1 MTEMNML
8 KIKRKSYFVIEAI
21 NIINKQGIN
30 KLSARTVSQKAGFNT
45 SSIYTYFTNM
55 DHLESLACI
64 AFTKEYLLNLDKS
77 FRSKSWIEKYII
89 MWEQFLKYSFRS
101 PIEFS
106 RVFYPSSREEW
117 TYNLYKEYFDMF
129 PDENIFDESILQ
141 YFTIGS
147 TERGY
152 HRDKYLLK
160 NAVKEGSLDMN
171 KIDYIAEVNIAYTYY
186 IVCDIVNGVL
196 DGADPKLYNKCMSY
210 ILLTLKPY
218 VAEEFTEYINEK
230 ISKYDLNFLG

>member
-1 MTEMNML
+1 MTGMNRL
-8 KIKRKSYFVIEAI
+8 KRKRKSYFVIEAI
-21 NIINKQGIN
+21 NIIEKEGIT
-30 KLSARTVSQKAGFNT
+30 KLSARTVSQKAGYNT
-45 SSIYTYFTNM
+45 SSIYTYFANM

-64 AFTKEYLLNLDKS
+64 AFTKNYLLELDKA
-77 FRSKSWIEKYII
+77 FKNKSWLEKYIV
-89 MWEQFLKYSFRS
+89 MWELFLKYSFRS

-160 NAVKEGSLDMN
+160 NAVEEGSLDKN

-186 IVCDIVNGVL
+186 VVCDIINGVL
-196 DGADPKLYNKCMSY
+196 DGSDQKLYNKCMSY
-210 ILLTLKPY
+210 IILTLKPY
-218 VAEEFTEYINEK
+218 VAENFAEHISEK
-230 ISKYDLNFLG
+230 LAEYDLNLLQ

>member
-8 KIKRKSYFVIEAI
+8 KRKRKSYFVIEAI
-21 NIINKQGIN
+21 SIIEEEGIN

-64 AFTKEYLLNLDKS
+64 AFTKNYLLDLDKG
-77 FRSKSWIEKYII
+77 FKDKSWIEKYIV
-89 MWEQFLKYSFRS
+89 MWELFLKYSFRS
-101 PIEFS
+101 PVEFS

-117 TYNLYKEYFDMF
+117 TYNLYKEYFEMF
-129 PDENIFDESILQ
+129 PDEIIFDESILQ
-141 YFTIGS
+141 YFIIGS

-160 NAVKEGSLDMN
+160 NAVEEGSLDKN

-186 IVCDIVNGVL
+186 IVCDIINGVL
-196 DGADPKLYNKCMSY
+196 DPSDPKLYNKCMSY
-210 ILLTLKPY
+210 IILTLKPY
-218 VAEEFTEYINEK
+218 VAKEFADYINEK
-230 ISKYDLNFLG
+230 LAEYDLSFE